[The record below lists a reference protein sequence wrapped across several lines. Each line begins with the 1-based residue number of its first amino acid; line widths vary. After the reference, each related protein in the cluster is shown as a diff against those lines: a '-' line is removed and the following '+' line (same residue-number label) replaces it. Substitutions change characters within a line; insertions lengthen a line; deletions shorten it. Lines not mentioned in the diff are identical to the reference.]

1 MKLILCRRLNGQN
14 EITETAD
21 DIATNPGIKNFSEF
35 LAELKM
41 DTHPACLELAQVL
54 KVSHEKFI
62 ECAEKGYID
71 HSSQVNIARYVEG
84 LRFCGEQ
91 VDFLQSQ
98 SGSEGSKNTPSEYN
112 RLNYQPRVLAGRS

>member
-1 MKLILCRRLNGQN
+1 MKLILWRRLNGQN

-21 DIATNPGIKNFSEF
+21 DITTSHGIRKLSEF

-41 DTHPACLELAQVL
+41 DTHPACVELAQVL

-62 ECAEKGYID
+62 KCAENGYID
-71 HSSQVNIARYVEG
+71 DSSQVNIARYVEG
-84 LRFCGEQ
+84 LRLCGEQ
-91 VDFLQSQ
+91 IDFLQSQ
-98 SGSEGSKNTPSEYN
+98 SGSEGSKNTPTEYN